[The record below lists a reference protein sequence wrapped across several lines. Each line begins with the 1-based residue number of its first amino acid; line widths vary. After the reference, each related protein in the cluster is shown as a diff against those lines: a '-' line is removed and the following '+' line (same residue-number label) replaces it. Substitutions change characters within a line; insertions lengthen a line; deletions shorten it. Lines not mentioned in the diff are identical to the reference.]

1 MIKYIIEGQL
11 YFHFQLYAP
20 VAELA
25 DAPDL
30 GSGVPDVKVQVLS
43 GAPNS
48 KNPNPVPV
56 GNGFGFLIYLEF
68 IIVLLRP
75 EFSRLFLFYLQNF

>member
-1 MIKYIIEGQL
+1 MCVGTQVCFFKLKQFCIFFLTIQISCGIIIIS
-11 YFHFQLYAP
+11 AP

-30 GSGVPDVKVQVLS
+30 GSGVFDVGVQVPS

-48 KNPNPVPV
+48 KNPNLVPV
-56 GNGFGFLIYLEF
+56 GNGFGFLIHFE
-68 IIVLLRP
+68 
-75 EFSRLFLFYLQNF
+75 LF

>member
-1 MIKYIIEGQL
+1 M
-11 YFHFQLYAP
+11 FFQSNNFQFSTFNLIYAP

-48 KNPNPVPV
+48 KNSNLVPV
-56 GNGFGFLIYLEF
+56 GNGFGFLIYLDY
-68 IIVLLRP
+68 P
-75 EFSRLFLFYLQNF
+75 NFNSKFK